1 MRFDDVYIPYGHYW
15 STPFVKWQGSFA
27 NQHAL
32 KFAASSAKRM
42 LKQKNVDPGALDRLH
57 LGQTVPQMAGFYGA
71 PWVGAL
77 IANDR
82 ITGPTLAQACATS
95 ARVLASAAAEV
106 QLGQARC
113 ALALTADRTSNGPTL
128 SYPNPTGPGGAA
140 DTEIWVLDNF
150 SKDPYAGCAMVET
163 AENVAAKGGFSR
175 EEQDALTLHRYGQ
188 YKDAL
193 KGDHAF
199 QKRYMQRDIQ
209 IVDARSRKVLA
220 EVSTD
225 EGVTETTAEG
235 LARLKPVIEGGTVTF
250 GTQTHPADGNAG
262 ALVVHRKR
270 LEGDGPQVRIRSYGE
285 ARVAKAHMG
294 LAPVPAAQSALNA
307 AGVNMDQ
314 IKAVK
319 THNPFVANDLYFA
332 QETGF
337 AAEKMN
343 NYGSSLIFGHPQG
356 PTGMRLVIE
365 LVEEL
370 VKLGGGFGLFTGCAA
385 GDTGAAIVIEVG

>member
-1 MRFDDVYIPYGHYW
+1 M
-15 STPFVKWQGSFA
+15 
-27 NQHAL
+27 
-32 KFAASSAKRM
+32 
-42 LKQKNVDPGALDRLH
+42 
-57 LGQTVPQMAGFYGA
+57 
-71 PWVGAL
+71 
-77 IANDR
+77 
-82 ITGPTLAQACATS
+82 
-95 ARVLASAAAEV
+95 
-106 QLGQARC
+106 
-113 ALALTADRTSNGPTL
+113 
-128 SYPNPTGPGGAA
+128 
-140 DTEIWVLDNF
+140 
-150 SKDPYAGCAMVET
+150 
-163 AENVAAKGGFSR
+163 
-175 EEQDALTLHRYGQ
+175 
-188 YKDAL
+188 
-193 KGDHAF
+193 
-199 QKRYMQRDIQ
+199 
-209 IVDARSRKVLA
+209 DARSRKVLA

-262 ALVVHRKR
+262 TLVVHRNR
-270 LEGDGPQVRIRSYGE
+270 LEGDGPRVRICSYGE

-370 VKLGGGFGLFTGCAA
+370 VKLGGGLFTGCAA